1 MIIININY
9 MAKKILVIEDEKPI
23 ADAMQV
29 GLSEA
34 GYEVKVAYD
43 GESGLLQAKE
53 LVPDL
58 ILLDLLLPKKDG
70 ITVLNELR
78 QDEKT
83 KAVPV
88 MILSQLSDTGKISE
102 GVALGVVGYLVKV
115 DFSLAEV
122 VEKIQEVLGDK

>member
-1 MIIININY
+1 

-29 GLSEA
+29 GLSEV
-34 GYEVKVAYD
+34 GYEVSVAYD
-43 GESGLLQAKE
+43 GEDGLKQAKE
-53 LVPDL
+53 LIPDL

-83 KAVPV
+83 KSVPV

-122 VEKIQEVLGDK
+122 VEKIKEVLGDK

>member
-1 MIIININY
+1 
-9 MAKKILVIEDEKPI
+9 MAKKILIIEDEKPI
-23 ADAMQV
+23 ADAMQI
-29 GLSEA
+29 GLNEA
-34 GYEVKVAYD
+34 GYDVNVAYD
-43 GESGLLQAKE
+43 GEDGLNQAKD

-78 QDEKT
+78 QDAKT
-83 KAVPV
+83 KNVPV

-115 DFSLAEV
+115 DFTLAEV
-122 VEKIQEVLGDK
+122 VNKVKEVLGDK